1 MKRFRFSVLGL
12 FLLISVVAL
21 FLGYSQWRRRNILQQ
36 VEEIK
41 QLGGDVPLPNGHFDY
56 LWQRLPDEGFISLQF
71 SDEAR
76 EKKAEAV
83 KEKMRDLGINRFKAF
98 YSF

>member
-12 FLLISVVAL
+12 FLLISAVAL

-36 VEEIK
+36 VEEIEL
-41 QLGGDVPLPNGHFDY
+41 LGGDVPLPNGYFDY
-56 LWQRLPDEGFISLQF
+56 LWQRLPDEGFILLQF
-71 SDEAR
+71 SDETR
-76 EKKAEAV
+76 EKKVEAV
-83 KEKMRDLGINRFKAF
+83 KEKMRELGINRVKEF